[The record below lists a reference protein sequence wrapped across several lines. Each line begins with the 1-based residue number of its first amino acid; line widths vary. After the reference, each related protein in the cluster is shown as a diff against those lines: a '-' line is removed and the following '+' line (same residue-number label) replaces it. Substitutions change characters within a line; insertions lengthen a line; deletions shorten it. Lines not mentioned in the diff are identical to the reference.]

1 MKDTLTR
8 AVRILPDHSPYARSR
23 LSLCTFPISQPI
35 VLRKRESGSHR
46 CFVSFHES
54 RHNPGVRESCWL
66 LPVRTSRRAVP
77 LCTCAP
83 SERMAEPV
91 RRPASPPCAETA
103 AATAFLVRRPPG
115 PSVCEETGRQ
125 LVVRAQEAVE
135 VDRVSGRS
143 SAPRE
148 GNEPFACTPSCRSGG
163 ASRAT

>member
-46 CFVSFHES
+46 CLVSFHES

-77 LCTCAP
+77 LCTCAL
-83 SERMAEPV
+83 SERMAEP
-91 RRPASPPCAETA
+91 
-103 AATAFLVRRPPG
+103 VRRPPG

-143 SAPRE
+143 SALRE
-148 GNEPFACTPSCRSGG
+148 GNEPFACTPSC
-163 ASRAT
+163 